1 MYLLKTKI
9 NSVYLYLYILILIL
23 INNCILRGNFI
34 EMERISFQNYYEMSV
49 RKNGENEA
57 EIKRMSGKEQTD
69 RS

>member
-1 MYLLKTKI
+1 
-9 NSVYLYLYILILIL
+9 
-23 INNCILRGNFI
+23 
-34 EMERISFQNYYEMSV
+34 MERISFQNDYEMSV